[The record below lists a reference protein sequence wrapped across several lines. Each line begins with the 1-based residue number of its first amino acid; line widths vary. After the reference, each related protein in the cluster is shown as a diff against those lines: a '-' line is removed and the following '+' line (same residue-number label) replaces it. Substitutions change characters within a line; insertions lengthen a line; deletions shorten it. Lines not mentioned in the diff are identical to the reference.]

1 MHTHG
6 HTDTHMT
13 YTQTH
18 TYTDTHVATCTYV
31 YVPSLKCELYVIYS
45 QRIGPQ
51 PPKDWCPVPLY
62 ACGKVYH
69 CMHHSTTALGPWYN
83 IKKCVC
89 VGGGALL
96 QPCLC
101 SLPQPCIYALSSPA
115 LYLCPCS
122 LCPLLQPVSMP
133 SSPALCLCSLPQ
145 PCLCTLLQPCVYALF
160 PSLVSMLSSP
170 SLCLCSLPQPCVYA
184 LFPSLV
190 SMPLFSMPS
199 SPACVNALF
208 PSLVFMPSSPA
219 LCLCPL
225 PQPFSSCSFSPSPTL
240 KTLLFENC
248 SCVAEQLREEFGGSH
263 LYNSSATTGVYDNDS
278 CNGLYIFL
286 VFIGVT
292 LFLVFVLQVPI
303 ITITVRCV
311 AF

>member
-1 MHTHG
+1 MS
-6 HTDTHMT
+6 
-13 YTQTH
+13 YT
-18 TYTDTHVATCTYV
+18 
-31 YVPSLKCELYVIYS
+31 PKELVLS
-45 QRIGPQ
+45 PQRIG
-51 PPKDWCPVPLY
+51 VP
-62 ACGKVYH
+62 YH
-69 CMHHSTTALGPWYN
+69 CMHVAKYITVCTTAQQHWAHGTIL
-83 IKKCVC
+83 KSVCVC
-89 VGGGALL
+89 GGGGALL

-184 LFPSLV
+184 LFPSLA

-225 PQPFSSCSFSPSPTL
+225 PQPCVYVLFPSL
-240 KTLLFENC
+240 
-248 SCVAEQLREEFGGSH
+248 SH
-263 LYNSSATTGVYDNDS
+263 HVHSHPPLH
-278 CNGLYIFL
+278 
-286 VFIGVT
+286 
-292 LFLVFVLQVPI
+292 
-303 ITITVRCV
+303 
-311 AF
+311 